1 MVDGVGA
8 TVVGTGDVGGEVG
21 GTDDEGGGDAV
32 VDADAV
38 VGLVELGLV
47 ELGIAGARRHT
58 TTEPARVRSP
68 YTWPT
73 VESETTDAAARLTGD
88 VARRAAPYA
97 RT

>member
-1 MVDGVGA
+1 MVDGGGG

-21 GTDDEGGGDAV
+21 GTDDEGGGGAV
-32 VDADAV
+32 VDAGAV
-38 VGLVELGLV
+38 VGLVELGL
-47 ELGIAGARRHT
+47 AGARRHT
-58 TTEPARVRSP
+58 TTEPARVRIP

>member
-38 VGLVELGLV
+38 VGLV